1 MRARWKSAAC
11 LVLCGALA
19 GSATAQNI
27 LLKDGKTSVTKGLRR
42 QGDTIM
48 ATVETILPARGTE
61 PAKTLSGEIGYQL
74 PLIAK
79 LDFPEPAQ
87 LQTVPDLIATGKLAE
102 ALVQIEP
109 VVRYYG
115 GFRDAPGSWWV
126 DAVLLKIEALQAM
139 GNFKDAD
146 PLLDNL
152 SRVTTDPEAVRTAKV
167 FVAAQLTRRDD
178 HLTLLENLVLL
189 GVQAHP
195 VLH

>member
-27 LLKDGKTSVTKGLRR
+27 LLKDGKTIVTKGLRR

-79 LDFPEPAQ
+79 LDFPAFTCPMIAIV
-87 LQTVPDLIATGKLAE
+87 TVTGSSAFLSGA
-102 ALVQIEP
+102 AS
-109 VVRYYG
+109 
-115 GFRDAPGSWWV
+115 APWLLSW
-126 DAVLLKIEALQAM
+126 A
-139 GNFKDAD
+139 
-146 PLLDNL
+146 
-152 SRVTTDPEAVRTAKV
+152 
-167 FVAAQLTRRDD
+167 
-178 HLTLLENLVLL
+178 
-189 GVQAHP
+189 
-195 VLH
+195 